1 MLLFEAQVSRVDGRR
16 DWARVPALMLLAAAA
31 FHVIATLASGSR
43 RLVGLVLLAVG
54 VVHVVSSGCSGPTRP
69 TTLLILLLVFVTL

>member
-16 DWARVPALMLLAAAA
+16 DWTRVPALMLLAAA
-31 FHVIATLASGSR
+31 FHVIAALASGSR

-54 VVHVVSSGCSGPTRP
+54 VVHVVSGGCSGPARP